1 MLQGVAAW
9 ITRAAGL
16 LVVGVL
22 TLAHPSTAPGG
33 TPAQLIAFIVLC
45 IGEVGWA
52 LGEAKKLPS
61 RAHGYLWPGSGM
73 LIVAAGCLGAA
84 AAGGGTFLISF
95 AIIGLMAVTAELGL
109 NAGLATGAL
118 GVVVTE
124 IGGVSFNESVGTYVG
139 FPLLLAIGLL
149 FGRSRADYRIRAE
162 QAAALLEQQK
172 QLQAEQRRADVLDER
187 ARLAREIHDVLAHSL
202 GALGIQ
208 IQMARALITD
218 RDDTEGALEA
228 LSAAQRMASD
238 GLVETRRAVH
248 ALRTDT
254 LPLHQELAKAAAEH
268 AARQHVL
275 VHCDIE
281 GEPRPVPP
289 DATVALL
296 RTAQESLVN
305 AAKHAPGAEVEVNL
319 VYSADAVRLAIVNDL
334 ADGPAPGAV
343 PRMQTVDGGYGLT
356 GMRERMKL
364 LRGTLEAGPV
374 GNRWVVAAEIP
385 LGPASA

>member
-1 MLQGVAAW
+1 
-9 ITRAAGL
+9 
-16 LVVGVL
+16 
-22 TLAHPSTAPGG
+22 
-33 TPAQLIAFIVLC
+33 
-45 IGEVGWA
+45 
-52 LGEAKKLPS
+52 
-61 RAHGYLWPGSGM
+61 
-73 LIVAAGCLGAA
+73 
-84 AAGGGTFLISF
+84 
-95 AIIGLMAVTAELGL
+95 MAVTAELGL

-118 GVVVTE
+118 GVLVTE

-334 ADGPAPGAV
+334 ADGPPPDAV